1 MARPQARR
9 LAPMAQMYRAGGR
22 PVWKWRLASQ

>member
-1 MARPQARR
+1 
-9 LAPMAQMYRAGGR
+9 MAQMYRAGGG